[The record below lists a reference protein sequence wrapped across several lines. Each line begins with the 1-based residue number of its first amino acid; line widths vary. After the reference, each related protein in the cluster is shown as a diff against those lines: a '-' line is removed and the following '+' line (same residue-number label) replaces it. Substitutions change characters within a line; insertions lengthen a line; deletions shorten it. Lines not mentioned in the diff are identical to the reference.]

1 MRTGQCGNRTSS
13 DSSLVLFPR
22 SFPCASC
29 LGFVRLLARSLKSR
43 AFEFLKLA
51 RVTRN
56 EATCVERAPAELRR
70 N

>member
-1 MRTGQCGNRTSS
+1 MRTGQCGDRGSS
-13 DSSLVLFPR
+13 DSSPFRFSVRILAPR
-22 SFPCASC
+22 V
-29 LGFVRLLARSLKSR
+29 GFVCLLARSLKSR